1 MYSGSMLESLPGHAF
16 VHVLHMLLVHIPNCL
31 SVTLLPY
38 CLLLSLSCGLPVHVL
53 TYKRAG
59 IRLECI

>member
-1 MYSGSMLESLPGHAF
+1 MYSDSMLESLPGHAF

-31 SVTLLPY
+31 SVTLLSY
-38 CLLLSLSCGLPVHVL
+38 CLLLSLSCGLRVL